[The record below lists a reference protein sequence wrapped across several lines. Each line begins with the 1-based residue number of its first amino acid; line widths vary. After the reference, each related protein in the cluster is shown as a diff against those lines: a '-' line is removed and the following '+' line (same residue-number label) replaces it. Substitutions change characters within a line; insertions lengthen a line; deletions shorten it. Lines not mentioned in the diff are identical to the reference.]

1 MQYSTVKYSELSLCN
16 AAGTGLYRNR
26 KECQSQVNFVTIRQF
41 FLCYFSRI
49 VHCVTITGFKI
60 HVDLCLDNGAH
71 CIEQGG
77 FYCIPHIIMFSY
89 LYDPLHIKKR
99 KCCFSWNSCY
109 SKQFVSATPLKPL
122 NRISWNFVVMKDIM
136 CRYAYAQDI
145 SIQFFLSELSPF
157 LNLEIRPK
165 QFVSATPLKLLSR
178 ISWNSVVIKDLMCRC
193 AYPQEILIQLFFWE

>member
-1 MQYSTVKYSELSLCN
+1 MEILSKRWSRKPEEIQYSTVKYSELSLCN
-16 AAGTGLYRNR
+16 AAGTDLYRNR
-26 KECQSQVNFVTIRQF
+26 KECQLQVNFVTIRQF

-49 VHCVTITGFKI
+49 VHFVTITGFKI
-60 HVDLCLDNGAH
+60 DLCLDNGAH

-89 LYDPLHIKKR
+89 LYDPLHIKKG

-157 LNLEIRPK
+157 W
-165 QFVSATPLKLLSR
+165 T
-178 ISWNSVVIKDLMCRC
+178 
-193 AYPQEILIQLFFWE
+193 